1 MPTGTLQTL
10 SLGNQH
16 GACALQGPQYIT
28 EDLYHEEG
36 KKNPGEQG
44 YGSTPTRA
52 SLAVPTAVNHRSRTG
67 RPVVVRA
74 ACMQVSALPQWLFFV
89 GCLNFSSR
97 CSALVVSS
105 KAVAILVGMNN
116 TKKDERLA
124 SGRMAL
130 RLNMWLQEVARTKLR
145 MPVVRPKLS
154 MMAAA
159 PRSATASAWKA

>member
-1 MPTGTLQTL
+1 MPTGTLQSL

-74 ACMQVSALPQWLFFV
+74 ACMQVRTLPQWLMFFWLFEFCYQML
-89 GCLNFSSR
+89 CLGSQFQSCCYS
-97 CSALVVSS
+97 C
-105 KAVAILVGMNN
+105 GHEQHE
-116 TKKDERLA
+116 ER
-124 SGRMAL
+124 
-130 RLNMWLQEVARTKLR
+130 
-145 MPVVRPKLS
+145 
-154 MMAAA
+154 
-159 PRSATASAWKA
+159 